1 MTTSP
6 ACTAQPGTTS
16 SETNRTH
23 CDKSTH
29 TQAERGTSG
38 PSGRLPGDNAISMP
52 QRASVVDFPNLQLVD
67 QREAVR
73 QGERAERAPSQG
85 WHSILR
91 IGTGYALGY

>member
-1 MTTSP
+1 MR
-6 ACTAQPGTTS
+6 QEGV
-16 SETNRTH
+16 R
-23 CDKSTH
+23 
-29 TQAERGTSG
+29 
-38 PSGRLPGDNAISMP
+38 GDNAISMP
-52 QRASVVDFPNLQLVD
+52 QRASVLDFLNLQLGD